1 LFVNF
6 TQRREQEMK
15 HRVMLMEHREQLGD
29 NPTDSSV
36 QLETPPDDSGS
47 QSPQTQPTPTPQDS
61 PTDDPRDRYA
71 RILEET
77 LRDQNRQIQALQSQI
92 TTPAA
97 PATPAPS
104 AEDLKTQFYNDP
116 VNTTRSIVEEAL
128 SRTIAPLNDFV
139 RGLRIEGSPYDRMLS
154 KFRAD
159 ARFAPVLQDPH
170 VLAAVEKIMGAAELN
185 EVNMQSA
192 IVHAMG
198 LKSMGL
204 LGTMVEA
211 PRSNE
216 PAPAPAAP
224 TPTPST
230 VIPPHVRPSGS
241 PGPAGPTNNAPR
253 ARQLTETE
261 KRLARENRMTDE
273 QYLKWLEAPADGV
286 ATADFDKP
294 PKPR

>member
-1 LFVNF
+1 
-6 TQRREQEMK
+6 MK
-15 HRVMLMEHREQLGD
+15 HRVMLMQPDGD
-29 NPTDSSV
+29 QNGDQTDSSV
-36 QLETPPDDSGS
+36 QLETPPGDSES
-47 QSPQTQPTPTPQDS
+47 SSPPIQPTPTPQAS
-61 PTDDPRDRYA
+61 PTDNRDRYVSV
-71 RILEET
+71 LEET
-77 LRDQNRQIQALQSQI
+77 LREQNRIIQGLQNQS
-92 TTPAA
+92 TAPTPA
-97 PATPAPS
+97 PAPS

-128 SRTIAPLNDFV
+128 NRTIAPLNDFV
-139 RGLRIEGSPYDRMLS
+139 RGLRIEGSPYDRLMS

-170 VLAAVEKIMGAAELN
+170 VLAAVERIMGAAELN

-204 LGTMVEA
+204 LGTIVEA
-211 PRSNE
+211 PAGTPAPT

-230 VIPPHVRPSGS
+230 VLPPHVRPSAA
-241 PGPAGPTNNAPR
+241 PTPAGANGGQPR

-273 QYLKWLEAPADGV
+273 QYLKWLETPADEV
-286 ATADFDKP
+286 AVADFDKP
-294 PKPR
+294 KPK